1 MTPASAGALS
11 VDAAHR
17 RVQAGLALVALAAL
31 CYGTLP
37 SMVRLA
43 FAGGADETAV
53 MLFRA
58 CSALAVCAALAR
70 LTGKAVFPPRGLRLA
85 GACIG
90 LVWLIGAYSYVG
102 AIKRIPIGVAVTI
115 FFMFPMLVALMAR
128 FIEGEEL
135 GKVRVAGLAAGFLG
149 VMLAVGASLGSGLD
163 VLGMSLAAVAS
174 LGVAVNITLSVRVM
188 RGSSPYAAM
197 VMMTG
202 GSAVA
207 LILLTLATKL
217 NLPATPLS
225 WFGLLAAAGFFC
237 VAMTCFYT
245 AVHMI
250 GSVRAAVVCNLEPVT
265 ATIIAYLVLGEL
277 LKPLQIIGIVLV
289 ITAVMLVQLAGARK
303 PA

>member
-1 MTPASAGALS
+1 MTQTSLAAAPGEPAQSRL
-11 VDAAHR
+11 R
-17 RVQAGLALVALAAL
+17 LGLALVVLAAL

-58 CSALAVCAALAR
+58 CSALIVCVALA
-70 LTGKAVFPPRGLRLA
+70 LASGKPVFPPRGLRLA
-85 GACIG
+85 GFFIG

-115 FFMFPMLVALMAR
+115 FFMFPLVVALLAR
-128 FIEGEEL
+128 VIEGENL
-135 GKVRVAGLAAGFLG
+135 GKERLAGLVAGFFG
-149 VMLAVGASLGSGLD
+149 VMLAVGASLGGVD
-163 VLGMSLAAVAS
+163 PQGMVLAAVAS
-174 LGVAVNITLSVRVM
+174 LGVAINITLSVRVM

-207 LILLTLATKL
+207 LSLLTLATGI
-217 NLPATPLS
+217 NLPTTPLS
-225 WFGLLAAAGFFC
+225 WFGLLAAAGLFC

-250 GSVRAAVVCNLEPVT
+250 GSIRAAVVCNLEPVM
-265 ATIIAYLVLGEL
+265 ATIIAFLVLGET
-277 LKPLQIIGIVLV
+277 LKPLQLLGIALV
-289 ITAVMLVQLAGARK
+289 ITAVMLVQLAGTRK
-303 PA
+303 PG

>member
-1 MTPASAGALS
+1 MTEAAASAHSPEEAQ
-11 VDAAHR
+11 R
-17 RVQAGLALVALAAL
+17 RVQLGLGLVVLAAL

-58 CSALAVCAALAR
+58 CTAFLVCLALAGV
-70 LTGKAVFPPRGLRLA
+70 TGKPAFPPPGLRLA
-85 GACIG
+85 GLCIG

-102 AIKRIPIGVAVTI
+102 AIKRIPVGVAVTI
-115 FFMFPMLVALMAR
+115 FFMFPMIVALLAR
-128 FIEGEEL
+128 VIEGEHL
-135 GKVRVAGLAAGFLG
+135 GKARVAGLAAGFLG
-149 VMLAVGASLGSGLD
+149 VVLAVGASLGGGTD
-163 VLGMSLAAVAS
+163 VLGMSLAGVAS
-174 LGVAVNITLSVRVM
+174 LGVAANITLSVRVM

-197 VMMTG
+197 VMMTA
-202 GSAVA
+202 GSAAA
-207 LILLTLATKL
+207 LTLLTLATGL
-217 NLPATPLS
+217 NLPTTPLS

-277 LKPLQIIGIVLV
+277 LRPLQIVGIVLV

-303 PA
+303 SG